1 MTWFPLNNDQRTFEA
16 YLPNGSVDIESTC
29 NAGDTG
35 FMGLILDWK
44 DPLEEE
50 NGNPL
55 QYSFLNNPTYRG
67 AWWATVHGVAE
78 SDTMEATECARLVS
92 LQRLQPCRRMVSDKE

>member
-67 AWWATVHGVAE
+67 AWWATGHG
-78 SDTMEATECARLVS
+78 S
-92 LQRLQPCRRMVSDKE
+92 LRVRHD